1 MVGVLPPGPR
11 PFPVIGNLLELGDQP
26 HQSLTKLA
34 KTYGP
39 IMRLKLGS
47 MTTMGLLAHVRKC
60 SESGALV
67 NLGEVIFTASLNLLA
82 NAMLSIDLADPTSET
97 AKKFKAV
104 VWQIM
109 VAEGTP
115 NMADY
120 FPMLKKIDPQGA
132 KRSNTDCITH
142 MFDVFDRVIDKR
154 LQDRKV
160 PGAVRKN
167 DLLDVLLDLSEDDS
181 KDTSIFHIKHLF
193 LDLLVAGTEATAST
207 MEWAMAELLHCPEK
221 LVKVQAELELVIGRD
236 NPIKESDVARLPY
249 LQAMVK
255 ETYRMHPPL
264 PLVPRMAGANVQVSG
279 YTIPEGA
286 QILVNVWAIG
296 KDPTLWKNPDK
307 FIPERFLG
315 LDIDVKGQNFELLPF
330 GGGRRICPA
339 LPLASRMIH
348 LMLGSLLN
356 SFDWKLEDGIS
367 PDTMDMGENYGLTL
381 RRAQSLLA
389 VPLPIK
395 KQ

>member
-1 MVGVLPPGPR
+1 
-11 PFPVIGNLLELGDQP
+11 
-26 HQSLTKLA
+26 
-34 KTYGP
+34 
-39 IMRLKLGS
+39 
-47 MTTMGLLAHVRKC
+47 GLLAHVRKC